1 MVFSLLKSFVVIVWT
16 LLVSI
21 VALLSLPVDRRG
33 RFYYWL
39 ARVWATGILWVFGVK
54 VHVRGLEHL
63 DRTQRYVY
71 VSNHASMFDIPAI
84 VAGIPD
90 RIAIILKEEL
100 ARIPVWGWA
109 MKYGHYI
116 SIDRFDPKDA
126 MGGLEKAMNKVR
138 GVASVLVF
146 AEGTRSTDGKLQ
158 PFKRGAFAVAA
169 RSGVPIVPVT
179 ILNSFSI
186 LSKGSWR
193 VRPADITVV
202 VDKPV
207 ESAGTVG
214 KEAELKLMQRVHAI
228 LEKNFVGQDEARHVG
243 DVAGR

>member
-71 VSNHASMFDIPAI
+71 V
-84 VAGIPD
+84 
-90 RIAIILKEEL
+90 